1 MENSG
6 DSRGRDKS
14 NYKVNSEKSQGIT
27 VRIREFIGN
36 VTSRGKKENG
46 RNRLREASECAEE
59 RSTFSSMAV
68 FDAG

>member
-27 VRIREFIGN
+27 VQIREFIGN

-46 RNRLREASECAEE
+46 RKRLHDASECTEK
-59 RSTFSSMAV
+59 SGTFSSIAV